1 MKGLENVVQHLKI
14 RSGKDEVMRKRGDL
28 VVAKVA
34 GGISSLIRA
43 AAVLTLSLALT
54 ACIVAPGMNMI
65 APATVPVSISG
76 TEGTKNLN
84 VPIHEI
90 DINLI
95 REQQVTRA
103 GGDHSN
109 VRKLI
114 TSSRGYAIGSGD
126 VLQITVWDHPELAA
140 AAGVQ
145 ATASRPADAAPG
157 FVVDQHGNIQFPF
170 VGALHVSDLS
180 PEEAQ
185 IQLVKRLSKSYVDP
199 QVTLRVASFRAKS
212 VYIDG
217 EVRTP
222 GLQALND
229 IPMTLLEAVNRAGG
243 FTPDADQGHM
253 TLLRDGASYPIDLTT
268 LLDHDI
274 NPAGIL
280 LQPGDLLHVSGREDN
295 GIFVMGEVTKP
306 SLVMPMKTGRLTLS
320 QALAQAG
327 SINSNT
333 ADAKE
338 LYVIRGAASGS
349 PQVYHMNAHSP
360 VAMTLANDFQ
370 LLPNDVVYVD
380 GNGLVRFSRVLS
392 LLLPS
397 FNTGMSAAVLAR

>member
-1 MKGLENVVQHLKI
+1 
-14 RSGKDEVMRKRGDL
+14 MRKRGDL
-28 VVAKVA
+28 VVAKAA
-34 GGISSLIRA
+34 GGISLLIRTA
-43 AAVLTLSLALT
+43 AALALPLALT
-54 ACIVAPGMNMI
+54 ACVVAPGMDMI

-76 TEGTKNLN
+76 TGGTEDIN

-95 REQQVTRA
+95 REQQAARA
-103 GGDHSN
+103 SNEHPN

-114 TSSRGYAIGSGD
+114 ASPRAYVIGPGD

-140 AAGVQ
+140 AAGMQ
-145 ATASRPADAAPG
+145 ASTTKPSDAAAG
-157 FVVDQHGNIQFPF
+157 FIVDQHGNIQFPF

-180 PEEAQ
+180 PEDAQ
-185 IQLVKRLSKSYVDP
+185 IRLVKQLSKSYIDP

-217 EVRTP
+217 EVKTP
-222 GLQALND
+222 GLQAFND
-229 IPMTLLEAVNRAGG
+229 IPMTLLEVVNRAGG
-243 FTPDADQGHM
+243 FTADADQGHM
-253 TLLRDGASYPIDLTT
+253 TLLRDGTSYPIDLTT
-268 LLDHDI
+268 LVDRGI
-274 NPAGIL
+274 NPAGIV
-280 LQPGDLLHVSGREDN
+280 LQPGDLLRVSGREDN
-295 GIFVMGEVTKP
+295 GVFVMGEVNKP
-306 SLVMPMKTGRLTLS
+306 SLVLPMKTGRLTLS

-333 ADAKE
+333 ANAKA

-397 FNTGMSAAVLAR
+397 VNTGMSAAVMAR